1 MEAQEITKTY
11 INMFDEVIPLL
22 TSIYKGFVSQKIQLL
37 KESRTK
43 LREIWKKH
51 LPETEYIIGEK
62 EKTEAE
68 KRFITALP
76 HLQRVALAIDNLID
90 RMETK
95 IQADVLFSPKAIEEI
110 KQLMIAV
117 GAEFNDVKNYCEN
130 KTEENKKKVKEDL
143 DKVWKLA
150 SDFEITHQNRLIIG
164 VCMPKA
170 SYLYIDITDSLKRIA
185 RELAEFAEYA

>member
-1 MEAQEITKTY
+1 MEAQDITKIY
-11 INMFDEVIPLL
+11 VNMFDEVIPLL
-22 TSIYKGFVSQKIQLL
+22 TSIYKGFVSQKIELL

-43 LREIWKKH
+43 LRDVWKRH
-51 LPETEYIIGEK
+51 LPETEQIIGEK

-68 KRFITALP
+68 KRFIVALP

-90 RMETK
+90 KMETK
-95 IQADVLFSPKAIEEI
+95 IRADVLFSPKAIEEI
-110 KQLMIAV
+110 KQLMLSI
-117 GAEFNDVKNYCEN
+117 GTEFNDVKAYCVN
-130 KTEENKKKVKEDL
+130 KSEENKKKVKEDL
-143 DKVWKLA
+143 EKVWKLA
-150 SDFEITHQNRLIIG
+150 SDFEITHQNRLILG

>member
-1 MEAQEITKTY
+1 MEAHEITKTY
-11 INMFDEVIPLL
+11 IDLFDEVIPLL
-22 TSIYKGFVSQKIQLL
+22 PSIYKGFVSQKIELL
-37 KESRTK
+37 KEARTK
-43 LREIWKKH
+43 LRGIWKKH
-51 LPETEYIIGEK
+51 LPETEHIIGER

-68 KRFITALP
+68 KRFIIALP

-110 KQLMIAV
+110 KQLMLAI
-117 GAEFNDVKNYCEN
+117 GTEFNDVKNYCAN
-130 KTEENKKKVKEDL
+130 TTEENKKKVKEDL

-150 SDFEITHQNRLIIG
+150 SNFEITHQNRLIIG

-185 RELAEFAEYA
+185 RELAEFAEYV